1 MSDDNADADHSE
13 IPLLYRLV
21 LKLPRLSLN
30 GFSDRFQG
38 LFWALIL
45 PTFVISDTI
54 INLLF
59 VMCLPFPFNLISV
72 VLFTSILLTFI
83 LRIFLERALNTRRAI
98 IGEGRFRW
106 NVERAIQEYTQ
117 LLQERKRDKEAG
129 EPP

>member
-13 IPLLYRLV
+13 IPLLYRLI
-21 LKLPRLSLN
+21 LKFPLLSLN

-38 LFWALIL
+38 LFWVLIL
-45 PTFVISDTI
+45 PTFVISDTM

-72 VLFTSILLTFI
+72 VLFTSILLMFI

-106 NVERAIQEYTQ
+106 NVERAIQEYAQ
-117 LLQERKRDKEAG
+117 LLQERKRDKEAE